1 MVLKELEE
9 RYSAYAIQLR
19 RRFHRCPEPALEEKR
34 TCAMIFEELRDMGL
48 SPKVVCG
55 TGVLA
60 EIGDLSR
67 GNRTV
72 CIRADI
78 DALRVTEETG
88 VDYASENPG
97 FMHACGHDT
106 HIAMAL
112 TCARILTDMQDQ
124 LKGRVRMIFEP
135 AEEISRGAVPMI
147 QAGALE
153 QADTVCGLHV
163 WSGLPAGVFSAQA
176 GSRMASADFFTI
188 TIHGKGTH
196 GSLPHK
202 GIDSVAAAA
211 AVIQNL
217 QLVFSR
223 EFPATDTALISFCQI
238 HGGNTDNAIPET
250 VTIGGTTRAFDPA
263 IRDRFQEVM
272 ERVIAHT
279 AEAFGARGE
288 LDYRWGSPPMI
299 NDERA
304 ARRAALAVEKNY
316 GREALAEF
324 PHTTGGEDFAEYQA
338 VVPGVFLF
346 LGIDN
351 EAAGAVYPNH
361 SSHFN
366 VDESVLIRGAITE
379 AQYAL
384 DFLEEGFEQ

>member
-1 MVLKELEE
+1 MLLKEIGE
-9 RYSAYAIQLR
+9 RYSSYVIELR
-19 RRFHRCPEPALEEKR
+19 RKFHQCPEVGLEEHR
-34 TCAMIFEELRDMGL
+34 TCEMICEELRGMGL
-48 SPKVVCG
+48 TPKVVCG

-60 EIGDLSR
+60 EIGDRSR
-67 GNRTV
+67 GVRTV
-72 CIRADI
+72 CIRSDI
-78 DALRVTEETG
+78 DGLQVTEETG
-88 VDYASENPG
+88 VPYASKNPG
-97 FMHACGHDT
+97 FMHACGHDA

-112 TCARILTDMQDQ
+112 TCARILTDIQDQ
-124 LKGRVRMIFEP
+124 LKGSVRLIFEP
-135 AEEISRGAVPMI
+135 AEEIARGAVPMI

-153 QADTVCGLHV
+153 QADTICGLHV
-163 WSGLPAGVFSAQA
+163 WSGLPAGVFSAQG

-202 GIDSVAAAA
+202 GIDSITAAA

-223 EFPATDTALISFCQI
+223 EFPPTDTALISFCQI
-238 HGGNTDNAIPET
+238 RGGNTDNAIPET

-263 IRDRFQEVM
+263 IRDRFQTVM
-272 ERVIAHT
+272 ERVIRST

-288 LDYRWGSPPMI
+288 LDYRLGNPPMI
-299 NDERA
+299 NDDGA
-304 ARRAALAVEKNY
+304 ARLAAAAVAKNY
-316 GREALAEF
+316 GSEALAEF

-338 VVPGVFLF
+338 VVPGVYLF

-351 EAAGAVYPNH
+351 EAVGAVYPNH

-366 VDESVLIRGAITE
+366 VDESVLIRGAVTE
-379 AQYAL
+379 AQYAY
-384 DFLEEGFEQ
+384 DFLEGGFEG